1 MAIKFS
7 GEFTSALSPEQ
18 VYDFLSD
25 PNKFGPLLP
34 EFQSMSLEDPTHFT
48 VKLNVGV
55 AHIRGT
61 AEIKMELCEAVR
73 GRRALYKG
81 HGNAVGSQITLH
93 AGFDLSPASGST
105 HIAWQGEAT
114 IFGKLAS
121 LGGGLLEPLAGRNI
135 TKLIDGLKNA
145 LAEPPLKHTTAMGTT
160 QSTQPET
167 ATDTTAAGPTKS
179 PGTVEQTQAFTA
191 TSERGEATAVE
202 SESRSV
208 GVLPRQGVV
217 SGASASVQSPEPRKE
232 DTSATR
238 QPSSRDSRQP

>member
-48 VKLNVGV
+48 VKVSVGV

-81 HGNAVGSQITLH
+81 HGNAVGSQITLN
-93 AGFDLSPASGST
+93 AGFDLSPASENT
-105 HIAWQGEAT
+105 HIAWQGEAN

-121 LGGGLLEPLAGRNI
+121 LGGGLLEPLAGKNI

-145 LAEPPLKHTTAMGTT
+145 LADPQLRHTTAVGTM
-160 QSTQPET
+160 QSVQPET
-167 ATDTTAAGPTKS
+167 ATDTTAGGPTKS
-179 PGTVEQTQAFTA
+179 PDTIEQTQARPA
-191 TSERGEATAVE
+191 TSEQGEAAAVE
-202 SESRSV
+202 SERRSV
-208 GVLPRQGVV
+208 GI
-217 SGASASVQSPEPRKE
+217 SSASASVQGPERRKE

>member
-48 VKLNVGV
+48 VKVNVGV

-61 AEIKMELCEAVR
+61 AEIKMELSEAVR

-93 AGFDLSPASGST
+93 AGFNLSPASEST

-145 LAEPPLKHTTAMGTT
+145 LADPQLKHTTAVGTM
-160 QSTQPET
+160 QSVQPET
-167 ATDTTAAGPTKS
+167 ATDTTAGGPDKS
-179 PGTVEQTQAFTA
+179 PDTVEQAQARTA
-191 TSERGEATAVE
+191 TSELVEAAVE
-202 SESRSV
+202 SESRSA
-208 GVLPRQGVV
+208 GVLPGQSVM
-217 SGASASVQSPEPRKE
+217 SGASVSVQSPQSRKKE

-238 QPSSRDSRQP
+238 QPSSSDSRQP